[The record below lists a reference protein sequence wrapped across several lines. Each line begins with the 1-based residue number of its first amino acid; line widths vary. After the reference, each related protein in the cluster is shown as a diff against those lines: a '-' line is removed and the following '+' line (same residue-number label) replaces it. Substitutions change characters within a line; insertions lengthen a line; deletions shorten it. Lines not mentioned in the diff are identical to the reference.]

1 MLRWI
6 TSKLKLCPE
15 WEEIRRYV
23 ARRDEETII
32 MGLSGTQKAATIA
45 ALWEDEAEH
54 IVVITYSASQAE
66 VLARDLATWVG
77 QENVLLFPAYELL
90 PHEEAFEREVA
101 GQRLQTA
108 GRVIKE
114 RHRIIITTWL
124 SLSRRMIPPKMMR
137 EYQLE
142 LKYGETVPRDKVLQW
157 LVVMGYER
165 TDLVDSPGEFS
176 VRGDILDIY
185 PLDHSEPIRVEYFG
199 DEIDSIRRFDPQ
211 TQRSREKELQLTI
224 YPAREGLWSMSE
236 LAKAKPEIIKLVK
249 AQAERLKRQ
258 GLDNEARQLQEKFTE
273 LLERLSQ
280 GMVIPGADR
289 LLPLVHGKLVNFLE
303 YLPGA
308 LIFLDEPA
316 RGEEHLRHQGMENE
330 KMVSGFLERG
340 VILPEEGDLLETA
353 EKLIA
358 YIHRR
363 SSLHFSTLARPV
375 KSGVAHRSLTLPFRP
390 LAGFSGQSQKIIDTL
405 KRYHL
410 GGLIIGIFIH
420 GSERREHLRKNLV
433 EAGITVQMGANPEGK
448 DYKTGV
454 VYILEGSLES
464 GFEYPPTHT
473 LLYTE
478 AEIFGQARK
487 IRKTRHVSEGVKL
500 SSFSDL
506 KVGDYV
512 VHIGHGIGRYLGM
525 KTMEIAGARRDYL
538 EVEYAGD
545 DRLFVPADQVQLIQK
560 YVGIDDDPPKIN
572 RLGGGDWQ
580 RVKNR
585 VKESIQEMAE
595 GLLALYAER
604 ESIPGHAFSKDTV
617 WQQEF
622 EEAFTYD
629 ETPDQLR
636 AVAEIKRDMESP
648 KPMDRLLCGDVGY
661 GKTEVA
667 MRAAFKAVMDSKQ
680 VAVLVP
686 TTILA
691 QQHYQTF
698 SQRFSGY
705 PIRVEMLS
713 RFQTPR
719 ETEDI
724 LKRLVKGEVD
734 ILIGTH
740 RLFSKSVE
748 FKSLGLLIVDE
759 EQRFGV
765 AHKERLKELSK
776 NVDVLTLTATPIPRT
791 LHMSLVGIRD
801 MSVIETPPE
810 DRFPVRTYVM
820 EFNEEV
826 IREALRREID
836 RGGQVYFIYNRV
848 ESIERMAAYLQ
859 MLVPEATT
867 LVAHGQMNEDLLEGV
882 MFDFYQGEADILVCT
897 TIVESG
903 LDVPN
908 ANTLIVYDADRFGLS
923 QLYQLRGRV
932 GRSNRVAH
940 AYFTYRRD
948 KAIGELAEKRLAAIR
963 DFTDLG
969 SGFKIAMRDLE
980 IRGAG
985 NLLGPEQHGHIA
997 AIGFE
1002 LYCRLLEEAIRE
1014 RKGERK
1020 PETPEPT
1027 IELPVDALL
1036 PTDYIADPRQRVEMY
1051 KKIAAAEDEQE
1062 IDAIEEE
1069 ILDRFGDLP
1078 EVVRHLIGVA
1088 KIKILA
1094 KKVGVSAMAP
1104 ERQELVA
1111 RTFPGL
1117 SFDSEK
1123 VLPLLQK
1130 YKGIFRYQPGR
1141 IPNLRWKISGQSWD
1155 QIFQSIMDCLRSLA
1169 G

>member
-1 MLRWI
+1 
-6 TSKLKLCPE
+6 
-15 WEEIRRYV
+15 
-23 ARRDEETII
+23 
-32 MGLSGTQKAATIA
+32 
-45 ALWEDEAEH
+45 
-54 IVVITYSASQAE
+54 
-66 VLARDLATWVG
+66 
-77 QENVLLFPAYELL
+77 
-90 PHEEAFEREVA
+90 
-101 GQRLQTA
+101 
-108 GRVIKE
+108 
-114 RHRIIITTWL
+114 
-124 SLSRRMIPPKMMR
+124 
-137 EYQLE
+137 
-142 LKYGETVPRDKVLQW
+142 
-157 LVVMGYER
+157 
-165 TDLVDSPGEFS
+165 
-176 VRGDILDIY
+176 
-185 PLDHSEPIRVEYFG
+185 FG

-211 TQRSREKELQLTI
+211 TQRSRNKEQRVTV
-224 YPAREGLWSMSE
+224 YPAREGLWSMGD
-236 LAKAKPEIIKLVK
+236 LAKAKPGIDKLLH
-249 AQAERLKRQ
+249 AQAERLKKQ
-258 GLDNEARQLQEKFTE
+258 GLDKEAHQLEEKLTE
-273 LLERLSQ
+273 LLERLSL
-280 GMVIPGADR
+280 GTAFPGADR
-289 LLPLVHGKLVNFLE
+289 FLPLIHAKLVNFLD
-303 YLPGA
+303 YIPGA
-308 LIFLDEPA
+308 FVFLDEPA
-316 RGEEHLRHQGMENE
+316 RGEELIRHQGLEYA

-340 VILPEEGDLLETA
+340 VVLPEEGEILEDA
-353 EKLIA
+353 EKLITN
-358 YIHRR
+358 IHRR

-375 KSGVAHRSLTLPFRP
+375 KSGVPHRSLTLPFRP
-390 LAGFSGQSQKIIDTL
+390 LAGFAGQSQKIIEHL

-410 GGLIIGIFIH
+410 GGLVIGIYLH
-420 GSERREHLRKNLV
+420 GAERREHLRKNLV
-433 EAGITVQMGANPEGK
+433 DAGITVQMGPNPEGK
-448 DYKTGV
+448 DYRTGV

-487 IRKTRHVSEGVKL
+487 IRKVRSASEGVKL

-512 VHIGHGIGRYLGM
+512 VHVGHGIGRYLGM

-545 DRLFVPADQVQLIQK
+545 DRLFIPADQVQLIQK
-560 YVGIDDDPPKIN
+560 YVGMDDDPPKIH

-595 GLLALYAER
+595 GLLALYADR
-604 ESIPGHAFSKDTV
+604 ESVPGHAFAKDTV

-636 AVAEIKRDMESP
+636 AVTEIKKDMESP
-648 KPMDRLLCGDVGY
+648 QPMDRLLCGDVGY

-705 PIRVEMLS
+705 PIRIEMIS

-719 ETEDI
+719 ETEVI
-724 LKRLVKGEVD
+724 LERLAKGEVD

-740 RLFSKSVE
+740 RLFSKSVA

-765 AHKERLKELSK
+765 AHKERLKEISK

-836 RGGQVYFIYNRV
+836 RGGQVYFVYNRV
-848 ESIERMAAYLQ
+848 ESIDRMAAYLQ

-867 LVAHGQMNEDLLEGV
+867 LVAHGQMNEELLEGV

-940 AYFTYRRD
+940 AYFTYRKD
-948 KAIGELAEKRLAAIR
+948 KAIGEVAEKRLAAIR

-1014 RKGERK
+1014 RKGDRK

-1036 PTDYIADPRQRVEMY
+1036 PTDYVSDPRQRVEMY
-1051 KKIAAAEDEQE
+1051 KKIAAAEDEEE
-1062 IDAIEEE
+1062 IDGIEEE
-1069 ILDRFGDLP
+1069 ILDRYGDLP
-1078 EVVRHLIGVA
+1078 EVVRNLVGVA

-1094 KKVGVSAMAP
+1094 KKAGVSSIGP

-1111 RTFPGL
+1111 RMFPGL
-1117 SFDSEK
+1117 TLDSEK

-1130 YKGIFRYQPGR
+1130 YKGTFRYQPGR
-1141 IPNLRWKISGQSWD
+1141 IPNLRWKMTGMPWK
-1155 QIFQSIMDCLRSLA
+1155 QIVQNVIETLQNLA
-1169 G
+1169 